1 MKKLLPAVLL
11 LLTSGF
17 AKAQDT
23 TGMVAHWKLNGNCH
37 DATEKGH
44 DGIAHN
50 IVIDTGKSGKDTTA
64 YYFNGSDS
72 SYISVAYKPDLN
84 LKKYSICATLK
95 IAGFY
100 SGLCQGN
107 VLLARGKPGTDGSY
121 EIDFDDNPNDGADCY
136 SMDTTKD
143 IFVEWAG
150 GSGLG
155 PAITDWADTNTVSE
169 GKWYSVVATYDDTT
183 YNIYLN
189 GQLVKSLFVGH
200 RSMDSTTDSL
210 GIGINLYE
218 VATGFP
224 YSFKGTMDD
233 IRLYNRILD
242 TSEITTYTNSTIGD
256 TLINGISDGTSNG
269 NGNGDT
275 SHLAVT
281 QVNVQPNAMHFYPNP
296 ANDILTVY
304 FNQPIKN
311 TELKILNQLG
321 QEVRSVTMN
330 GTGIKVP
337 VKDLA
342 PGMYFIRIMDGDKTI
357 TNRFMKE

>member
-37 DATEKGH
+37 DATGKGH

-50 IVIDTGKSGKDTTA
+50 IAIDTGKSGKDTTA

-100 SGLCQGN
+100 SGVCQGN

-256 TLINGISDGTSNG
+256 TLINGISDGTNNG

>member
-1 MKKLLPAVLL
+1 
-11 LLTSGF
+11 
-17 AKAQDT
+17 
-23 TGMVAHWKLNGNCH
+23 
-37 DATEKGH
+37 
-44 DGIAHN
+44 
-50 IVIDTGKSGKDTTA
+50 
-64 YYFNGSDS
+64 
-72 SYISVAYKPDLN
+72 
-84 LKKYSICATLK
+84 
-95 IAGFY
+95 
-100 SGLCQGN
+100 
-107 VLLARGKPGTDGSY
+107 
-121 EIDFDDNPNDGADCY
+121 
-136 SMDTTKD
+136 
-143 IFVEWAG
+143 
-150 GSGLG
+150 
-155 PAITDWADTNTVSE
+155 
-169 GKWYSVVATYDDTT
+169 
-183 YNIYLN
+183 
-189 GQLVKSLFVGH
+189 
-200 RSMDSTTDSL
+200 
-210 GIGINLYE
+210 
-218 VATGFP
+218 
-224 YSFKGTMDD
+224 MDD